1 MSKRGGKK
9 DTKHKEHIN
18 KYANK
23 KQGSKKDWDNFARKQ
38 ANYGLVNKA
47 RQVLPQDGLIVRLG
61 SSVISFRRSTEHI
74 RVVELGDW
82 ANNTSDC
89 LIGELWVDFYVNL
102 ANC

>member
-23 KQGSKKDWDNFARKQ
+23 KQGGKKDWENFAREQ

-47 RQVLPQDGLIVRLG
+47 RQVSPQNGLIVRLG
-61 SSVISFRRSTEHI
+61 SSLIPFRSFRRSTEHI
-74 RVVELGDW
+74 RVV
-82 ANNTSDC
+82 
-89 LIGELWVDFYVNL
+89 
-102 ANC
+102 

>member
-23 KQGSKKDWDNFARKQ
+23 KQGSKKDWKNFARKQ

-47 RQVLPQDGLIVRLG
+47 RQVPPQNGLIVRLAG
-61 SSVISFRRSTEHI
+61 ALSHSARSAVPQNIFE
-74 RVVELGDW
+74 
-82 ANNTSDC
+82 S
-89 LIGELWVDFYVNL
+89 
-102 ANC
+102 

>member
-23 KQGSKKDWDNFARKQ
+23 KQGSKKDWENFAREQ

-47 RQVLPQDGLIVRLG
+47 RQVSPQDGLILSIG
-61 SSVISFRRSTEHI
+61 SPSF
-74 RVVELGDW
+74 
-82 ANNTSDC
+82 
-89 LIGELWVDFYVNL
+89 
-102 ANC
+102 